1 MILTN
6 DKITLRKQALQ
17 LRKTIA
23 LSGELKNKNSIIV
36 QKILNSQD
44 FKKAKNIALYYPIKN
59 EIDLTSLFRCLDK
72 KFYLPRCVD
81 NELEFVEFQGLDKL
95 VLDQY
100 NILTPIGNK
109 INPEIL
115 DVIYIP
121 ALMAN
126 NNHYRLG
133 YGKGFYDRFFAK
145 NNIKAK
151 KIIVVASELL
161 SNIFV
166 QDKNDIQCDTTISA

>member
-59 EIDLTSLFRCLDK
+59 EIDLTSLFR
-72 KFYLPRCVD
+72 
-81 NELEFVEFQGLDKL
+81 
-95 VLDQY
+95 
-100 NILTPIGNK
+100 
-109 INPEIL
+109 
-115 DVIYIP
+115 
-121 ALMAN
+121 
-126 NNHYRLG
+126 
-133 YGKGFYDRFFAK
+133 
-145 NNIKAK
+145 
-151 KIIVVASELL
+151 
-161 SNIFV
+161 
-166 QDKNDIQCDTTISA
+166 